1 MTFEEKLKRYKTA
14 TQIPA
19 REEAIQ
25 KTIQMSKAAFYAN
38 EQDKIMPYHEFLF
51 AQFKMIQNR
60 WWGFHG
66 GDSIAVYYSFNSR
79 VMEKQKLPVY
89 GN

>member
-38 EQDKIMPYHEFLF
+38 EQDKIMPYH
-51 AQFKMIQNR
+51 
-60 WWGFHG
+60 
-66 GDSIAVYYSFNSR
+66 
-79 VMEKQKLPVY
+79 
-89 GN
+89 

>member
-51 AQFKMIQNR
+51 AQFKMIQKR
-60 WWGFHG
+60 WWGF
-66 GDSIAVYYSFNSR
+66 
-79 VMEKQKLPVY
+79 
-89 GN
+89 